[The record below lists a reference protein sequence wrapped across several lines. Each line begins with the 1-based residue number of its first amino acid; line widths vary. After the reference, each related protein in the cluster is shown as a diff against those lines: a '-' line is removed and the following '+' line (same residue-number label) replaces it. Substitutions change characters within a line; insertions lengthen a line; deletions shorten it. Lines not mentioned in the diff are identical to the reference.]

1 MHNRFFENI
10 RESLYTET
18 LPNGLHIH
26 ILPQPGFMRSFAMF
40 ATNYGGAMRRFELD
54 GKHVDTPAGV
64 AHFLEH
70 KMFDLPD
77 GTNALSLLSAK
88 GASPNAWTSGGM
100 TAYHFSSTQDFEE
113 NLRTLL
119 TFVSTPYFTPESV
132 AKEQGIIGQEI
143 RMTED
148 SPGFSVYVNLLRS
161 LYAHNPIRESVIGTV
176 ESIAQIS
183 DRTLYD
189 CHKAFYVPSNMVL
202 CIAGGSDPDSI
213 VSIARELLPKD
224 KAPVPKPD
232 FGPEEGPLPN
242 SPRAEKVMEVSAPQ
256 FLMGAKLAPAE
267 NGEALLR
274 QKLVAALSLRC
285 LMGRS
290 SAFYTGLYAEGL
302 LKNDFASEVDYAA
315 GTAAVIAGGESA
327 DPEKVLARL
336 GAEVEKVSKNGI
348 DGEVFQRTKRAEYG
362 AKLRELE
369 SFEELCLDV
378 AQGHFG
384 GYCPL
389 DAFSMLAGLGADDCA
404 AFITENL
411 QPERL
416 ALSVVTPANTKGQ

>member
-1 MHNRFFENI
+1 MNNRFFENI

-18 LPNGLHIH
+18 LENGLTIH
-26 ILPQPGFMRSFAMF
+26 IMPQPGFMRSFAMF
-40 ATNYGGAMRRFELD
+40 ATNYGGAMRRFELE
-54 GKHVDTPAGV
+54 GKIMDTPAGV

-77 GTNALSLLSAK
+77 GTNALSLLSAN
-88 GASPNAWTSGGM
+88 GASPNAWTSNGM
-100 TAYHFSSTQDFEE
+100 TAYHFSSTQGFEQ

-148 SPGFSVYVNLLRS
+148 SPGFSVYVNLMRS
-161 LYAHNPIRESVIGTV
+161 LYEHNPIRDSVIGTV
-176 ESIAQIS
+176 ESISHIS

-189 CHKAFYVPSNMVL
+189 CHKAFYAPSNMVL
-202 CIAGGSDPDSI
+202 CIAGGSDPDST
-213 VSIARELLPKD
+213 VSIARDILPKD
-224 KAPVPKPD
+224 AAPVPKPD
-232 FGPEEGPLPN
+232 FGPEEGPLPK
-242 SPRAEKVMEVSAPQ
+242 SARIERAMEVSAPQ
-256 FLMGAKLAPAE
+256 FLLGSKLKPAE

-274 QKLVAALSLRC
+274 QKLTGALALRC

-302 LKNDFASEVDYAA
+302 LKNDFASEMDYAA

-327 DPEKVLARL
+327 DPEKVLSRL
-336 GAEVEKVSKNGI
+336 SAAVVKISENGI
-348 DGEVFQRTKRAEYG
+348 DNAVFDRAKRAAYG

-369 SFEELCLDV
+369 SFEELCFSA

-389 DAFSMLAGLGADDCA
+389 DAFSMLPDIGADDCA

-411 QPERL
+411 PPEHL
-416 ALSVVTPANTKGQ
+416 ALSVVTPANTKG